1 MARNADGVASAKPL
15 ALRGTMTAMPSWKRS
30 TTATPPPGVTLLR
43 DGDLGVR
50 LESLMANATEHIR
63 REREL
68 LIGGAQVPQ
77 LPARLR
83 GRPLLV
89 VNRAFRW
96 QAELI
101 GLKRWIDDRDPVLV
115 GVANGVEAILDAGY
129 KPDVVIGTMDEISDL
144 ALNEA
149 RHVVVS
155 ISSPQAKPAADR
167 FEKAGVDPLW
177 FVSAG
182 KSADLALLLAEANS
196 AVVIVEVGAPSGLR
210 ERFQGSADQVASSF
224 VTRLRVSSHV
234 VDANAVS
241 FLSTPSARLW
251 PVLLLLL
258 GGLVSVGVAIAATPV
273 GSEWMTHVTDL
284 VDWVSLWIRGLTS

>member
-1 MARNADGVASAKPL
+1 
-15 ALRGTMTAMPSWKRS
+15 MTAMPSWKRS
-30 TTATPPPGVTLLR
+30 TSAATPPPGVTLLR

-68 LIGGAQVPQ
+68 LVGGAHIPQ
-77 LPARLR
+77 LPSRLR
-83 GRPLLV
+83 GRPMLI
-89 VNRAFRW
+89 VNRKFRW

-101 GLKRWIDDRDPVLV
+101 QLKRWIDDRDPVLI

-129 KPDVVIGTMDEISDL
+129 KPDVAIGTMDEISDV
-144 ALNEA
+144 ALHEA

-167 FEKAGVDPLW
+167 FEKAGVDPHW

-182 KSADLALLLAEANS
+182 KSADLALLLAEANA
-196 AVVIVEVGAPSGLR
+196 AVVIVEVGAPTGMR
-210 ERFQGSADQVASSF
+210 ERFEGSADQVASSF

-234 VDANAVS
+234 VGADAVG

-251 PVLLLLL
+251 PVLLLLVA
-258 GGLVSVGVAIAATPV
+258 GLLSVGVAIAATPV
-273 GSEWMTHVTDL
+273 GSEWMTHITDL
-284 VDWVSLWIRGLTS
+284 TDWVALRVRGLTS